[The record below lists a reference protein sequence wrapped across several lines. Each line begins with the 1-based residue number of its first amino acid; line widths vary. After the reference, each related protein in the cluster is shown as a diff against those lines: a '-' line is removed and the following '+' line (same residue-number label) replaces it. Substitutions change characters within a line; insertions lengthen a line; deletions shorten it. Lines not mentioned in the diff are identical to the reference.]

1 MTAITNIVAR
11 EILDSRGNP
20 TVEARVT
27 LENGAFGISSTPSGA
42 STGEHEAL
50 ERRDGDK
57 NRFGGK
63 GVLGAVKSANGEI
76 KDALVGHDAEQQL
89 AIDTILCE
97 LDGTPGKT
105 RLGANAILAVSLAVA
120 RAAAEANHLPLYRY
134 LGGVNAHV
142 LPLPF
147 FNVINGG
154 AHADNPL
161 DFQEFMLVP
170 IGAPSFSEALRMGT
184 EIFHTLRG
192 ILMDAGHATNV
203 GDEGGF
209 APQLSKADD
218 ALQLIAK
225 AVDKT
230 VYRLG
235 EDVAIAIDP
244 AASELY
250 DNGTYVLSGEGRRL
264 SADEMIAEYE
274 TLIGRYPIVSIED
287 GMAENDWDGWK
298 AFTARVGNK
307 VQLVGDDLFVT
318 NYERLA
324 QGIKTKAGNAILVKP
339 NQVGTL
345 SETMRAVE
353 LAHRSMFSCLISHR
367 SGETEDTT
375 IADFAVA
382 TNAGELKTGSL
393 SRSDRVGKYNRLL
406 EIESELGSAARFA
419 GTMALRGRQA

>member
-1 MTAITNIVAR
+1 MTTIANIVAR

-27 LENGAFGISSTPSGA
+27 LRDGAFGIASTPSGA

-50 ERRDGDK
+50 ERRDNNK
-57 NRFGGK
+57 ARYNGK
-63 GVLGAVKSANGEI
+63 GVMKAVGSVNTEI
-76 KDALVGHDAEQQL
+76 KDALIGFDARDQL
-89 AIDTILCE
+89 RIDNTLCA
-97 LDGTPGKT
+97 LDGTPSKT
-105 RLGANAILAVSLAVA
+105 RLGANATLAVSLAVA
-120 RAAAEANHLPLYRY
+120 RAAAESQQVSLYRY
-134 LGGVNAHV
+134 LGGVHAHV

-161 DFQEFMLVP
+161 DYQEFMIVP
-170 IGAPSFSEALRMGT
+170 IGAPTFSEALRMGT

-209 APQLSKADD
+209 APQLTRADD
-218 ALQLIAK
+218 ALQLIAR
-225 AVDKT
+225 AVEKT
-230 VYRLG
+230 PYRLG

-244 AASELY
+244 AASELF
-250 DNGTYVLSGEGRRL
+250 DNGTYVLSGEQRRL
-264 SADEMIAEYE
+264 TAEEMLAEYE
-274 TLIGRYPIVSIED
+274 TLIRKYPIVSIED
-287 GMAENDWDGWK
+287 GMAENDWDGWQ
-298 AFTARVGNK
+298 ALTRRIGNK

-318 NYERLA
+318 NFDRLA
-324 QGIKTKAGNAILVKP
+324 RGIKNAAGNAILVKP

-345 SETMRAVE
+345 SETLRAVE

-375 IADFAVA
+375 IADIAVA

-406 EIESELGSAARFA
+406 AIEAELGDAARFA
-419 GTMALRGRQA
+419 GPNALRGFKR